1 MKKFLTAVFFIAGFF
16 TFLAGNVFAVDS
28 NVRIVREYYIDSAD
42 KVRVQETHTIENK
55 SAKAWITEQNTE
67 YFFVSVTSG
76 NGNALVESLNTVAI
90 YANGNR
96 LSYETDN
103 QIDYAVLSVKL
114 PGAIKPNGSMTLTI
128 TYDNFG
134 LIEKKGA
141 LIDFY
146 APGFQRNESTS
157 TAERAT
163 SYSYDTYVNVVK
175 SLPEVNFITPEPTE
189 SGITDVYNRYYFDYE
204 ILLNR
209 YIWIQ
214 IGRIQYYKFGIT
226 ETIVATEQ
234 ADTGYT
240 NEYRLIVP
248 RVIDEPQIYQNV
260 MFTTIDP
267 VPSYVETDPDGNL
280 IFIFKVPTNFSG
292 VISINGFA
300 EVGRNDT
307 PVSAET
313 AGTIYDP
320 SIAGMASYVN
330 AAPYWEVSS
339 GQIQSKVRELVGT
352 QKNVYIISN
361 DLYDFVISSI
371 DYSKVKRFGLNERQ
385 GALATLNG
393 GAAVCMEYSDLFLT
407 LARAA
412 GVPARAVFGY
422 GYDSKIQNDQQE
434 AHQWVEVYM
443 PGLKKWVSI
452 DVTWGES
459 GMKMAEGNLNH
470 FFTHV
475 ASIDPNTPSLVE
487 RKSYGDEVTLE
498 TPTYKIEA
506 VESITDVGGL
516 KTQADLLAQYPKPPT
531 PTGFFDTL
539 LERFQVFKSINVSS
553 VMIVAGVIL
562 MIVSGVG
569 IVKMLK
575 TKED

>member
-1 MKKFLTAVFFIAGFF
+1 MKKFLTAIFFIAGFF
-16 TFLAGNVFAVDS
+16 TFSLGNVFAFDS
-28 NVRIVREYYIDSAD
+28 NVRIVREYYIDSPD
-42 KVRVQETHTIENK
+42 KVRIQETHTIENK
-55 SAKAWITEQNTE
+55 SAKNWITEQNTE

-76 NGNALVESLNTVAI
+76 NGNALIETLNTVAI
-90 YANGNR
+90 FANGTR
-96 LSYETDN
+96 LEYETDN
-103 QIDYAVLSVKL
+103 QIDYAILSVKL
-114 PGAIKPNGSMTLTI
+114 PNAIKPNDSMTLTI
-128 TYDNFG
+128 IYDNFG
-134 LIEKKGA
+134 LVEKKGA

-146 APGFQRNESTS
+146 APGFQMNESTS
-157 TAERAT
+157 DAERAT
-163 SYSYDTYVNVVK
+163 SYSYDTYVNVIK
-175 SLPEVNFITPEPTE
+175 TLPEVNFITPEPTE

-226 ETIVATEQ
+226 ETVVATEQ

-260 MFTTIDP
+260 MFTNIDP
-267 VPSYVETDPDGNL
+267 VPSYVETDSDGNL
-280 IFIFKVPTNFSG
+280 ILIFKVPTNYSG
-292 VISINGFA
+292 VITINGFA

-307 PVSAET
+307 PVTAET

-320 SIAGMASYVN
+320 SISGMASYVN

-361 DLYDFVISSI
+361 DLYDYVISSI

-407 LARAA
+407 LSRAA

-498 TPTYKIEA
+498 TPIYQIEA

-516 KTQADLLAQYPKPPT
+516 KTQTDLLAQYPKPPT

-553 VMIVAGVIL
+553 VMIIVGVVL
-562 MIVSGVG
+562 MIVSGMG

-575 TKED
+575 TKEE